1 MTTYTIYLGSAPIA
15 CVEGTECA
23 YAVYRKTTE
32 IAEILGK
39 SASLVWD
46 DSGEEVASY
55 GEEEE
60 PLTEL
65 SDEEYDE
72 YFRLSDEDLEEA
84 VQEMGLDECGFDP
97 YAGCYTFDC

>member
-1 MTTYTIYLGSAPIA
+1 MNTYTIFLGSTPIA

-23 YAVYRKTTE
+23 YAVYRKTVE

-55 GEEEE
+55 GDEE
-60 PLTEL
+60 PLEEL
-65 SDEEYDE
+65 TNEEYDE
-72 YFRLSDEDLEEA
+72 Y
-84 VQEMGLDECGFDP
+84 LDEADETDFDP
-97 YAGCYTFDC
+97 YDGCYTYDC

>member
-1 MTTYTIYLGSAPIA
+1 MNTYTIYLGSTPIA
-15 CVEGTECA
+15 SIAGTECA
-23 YAVYRKTTE
+23 YAVYHKTVE

-55 GEEEE
+55 GEDDDDE

-65 SDEEYDE
+65 TDEEYDE
-72 YFRLSDEDLEEA
+72 Y
-84 VQEMGLDECGFDP
+84 LDEADETGFDP
-97 YAGCYTFDC
+97 YEGCYTFDC